1 MNLNFG
7 FLNLNIYYEIKFFFL
22 FRFKTSAEDLR
33 TGMYKILEFIKN
45 HDEAWPFV
53 DPVDENYAPRYY
65 SVIRKPMD
73 LQRMEEKLDNGEY
86 LTFNDFKNDFQ
97 LIVDN
102 CRQYN
107 GSENGELKDRKL
119 FLKKEFN
126 FCFIFQNTRK
136 WFEIYKMLSRM
147 LPIDI

>member
-1 MNLNFG
+1 ML
-7 FLNLNIYYEIKFFFL
+7 FLQIEFSKIFS
-22 FRFKTSAEDLR
+22 FKTSAEDLR
-33 TGMYKILEFIKN
+33 TGMYKILDYIKN

-73 LQRMEEKLDNGEY
+73 LQRMEEKLDSGDY
-86 LTFNDFKNDFQ
+86 VTFNDFRNDFQ

-107 GSENGELKDRKL
+107 GSENGG
-119 FLKKEFN
+119 
-126 FCFIFQNTRK
+126 
-136 WFEIYKMLSRM
+136 
-147 LPIDI
+147 

>member
-1 MNLNFG
+1 
-7 FLNLNIYYEIKFFFL
+7 
-22 FRFKTSAEDLR
+22 
-33 TGMYKILEFIKN
+33 MYKILDFLKN

-73 LQRMEEKLDNGEY
+73 LQRMEEKLDAGEY
-86 LTFNDFKNDFQ
+86 SDFNDFRNDFQ

-107 GSENGELKDRKL
+107 GSENGNLVSINL
-119 FLKKEFN
+119 F
-126 FCFIFQNTRK
+126 
-136 WFEIYKMLSRM
+136 
-147 LPIDI
+147 